1 MKKTNWKGRFFSIL
15 LAFALLLPTIL
26 STSVKAAPENDK
38 NDGQIKHVTE
48 ISFTIYNYA
57 IGKDSNSIQVNCQ
70 TDGVRPTNYEI
81 LVYDK
86 DKDEFVQVKGKL
98 QKDIQ
103 YRLKINFSPKDG
115 YDFEGLTKEKI
126 KLGAIGS
133 ALKYKADKKEALFD
147 MPTLTVTPEFK
158 TLKFETN
165 GGSTINSVTK
175 TQDSTIELDQ
185 YKPTKDGFTFDGW
198 YKDKELTEK
207 ITQVKLSEDMTVYAK
222 WVEKQQPPAKMFAL
236 NFITNGGSALD
247 TIKFQ
252 EGKVVDLEKYV
263 SEKEGYIFDGWYLD
277 EGLTNKVSQIK
288 IEKDTSVYAKWTKK
302 QQPPKPVNYF
312 TLTFDTDKAEE
323 IKPITKEENTII
335 DLNQYLPKKEGF
347 IFDGWYKDKELKEK
361 ITQVKLTKDMTV
373 YAKWIAKIPPV
384 VTEEFTITI
393 DPNGG
398 NWNGDTKAKIMKIK
412 KGDYITLPQAPSKK
426 GYTFLYWKGSNYKP
440 GDKYKVEK
448 DHTFVAEWKKNEIK
462 VSANNNSKTKAK
474 NSPKTGVNS
483 IAFVSLTL
491 IIISSLGLFVIGKKQ
506 KINK

>member
-1 MKKTNWKGRFFSIL
+1 MKKTNWKGRFFSLL
-15 LAFALLLPTIL
+15 LAFVLLFPTIL

-57 IGKDSNSIQVNCQ
+57 IGKDANSLQINCQ
-70 TDGVRPTNYEI
+70 TDGVKLTNYEL

-86 DKDEFVQVKGKL
+86 DKDEFVPVKGKL

-126 KLGAIGS
+126 TLGAIGS

-165 GGSTINSVTK
+165 GGSTINSVAK

-222 WVEKQQPPAKMFAL
+222 WVEKQQPP
-236 NFITNGGSALD
+236 
-247 TIKFQ
+247 
-252 EGKVVDLEKYV
+252 
-263 SEKEGYIFDGWYLD
+263 
-277 EGLTNKVSQIK
+277 
-288 IEKDTSVYAKWTKK
+288 
-302 QQPPKPVNYF
+302 KPVNYF

-323 IKPITKEENTII
+323 IKPITKEENSII
-335 DLNQYLPKKEGF
+335 DLNQYLPKKEGY

-412 KGDYITLPQAPSKK
+412 KGAYITLPQAPSKK

-448 DHTFVAEWKKNEIK
+448 DHTFVAQWKKNEIK
-462 VSANNNSKTKAK
+462 ISANNNSKTKAK

-483 IAFVSLTL
+483 IAFVSIIL
-491 IIISSLGLFVIGKKQ
+491 ILISSLGLFVIGKKQ

>member
-1 MKKTNWKGRFFSIL
+1 MKKTNWKGRFFSLL
-15 LAFALLLPTIL
+15 LAFVLLLPTIL

-57 IGKDSNSIQVNCQ
+57 IGNDANSIQVNCQ
-70 TDGVRPTNYEI
+70 TDGVRPTNYEL

-86 DKDEFVQVKGKL
+86 NEDEFVPVKGKL
-98 QKDIQ
+98 QADIQ

-133 ALKYKADKKEALFD
+133 AIRYRENKKEALFD

-185 YKPTKDGFTFDGW
+185 YKPTKD
-198 YKDKELTEK
+198 
-207 ITQVKLSEDMTVYAK
+207 
-222 WVEKQQPPAKMFAL
+222 
-236 NFITNGGSALD
+236 
-247 TIKFQ
+247 
-252 EGKVVDLEKYV
+252 
-263 SEKEGYIFDGWYLD
+263 
-277 EGLTNKVSQIK
+277 
-288 IEKDTSVYAKWTKK
+288 
-302 QQPPKPVNYF
+302 
-312 TLTFDTDKAEE
+312 
-323 IKPITKEENTII
+323 
-335 DLNQYLPKKEGF
+335 GF

-398 NWNGDTKAKIMKIK
+398 NWNGDTKAKVMKIK

-426 GYTFLYWKGSNYKP
+426 GYTFLYWKGSSYKP

-448 DHTFVAEWKKNEIK
+448 DHTFVAQWKKNEIK
-462 VSANNNSKTKAK
+462 INTNNNSKTKAK

-506 KINK
+506 KTNK

>member
-57 IGKDSNSIQVNCQ
+57 IGKDANSLQVNCQ
-70 TDGVRPTNYEI
+70 TDGVRPTNYEL
-81 LVYDK
+81 LVYNDK
-86 DKDEFVQVKGKL
+86 EDEWVPVKGEIKSG
-98 QKDIQ
+98 IA

-126 KLGAIGS
+126 TLGAIGS
-133 ALKYKADKKEALFD
+133 SIKYNANKKEALFD
-147 MPTLTVTPEFK
+147 MPVLEDSKMLT
-158 TLKFETN
+158 FETN
-165 GGSTINSVTK
+165 GGSKIASIIASKDSIINL
-175 TQDSTIELDQ
+175 EQ
-185 YKPTKDGFTFDGW
+185 YKSTKDGFTFDGW
-198 YKDKELTEK
+198 YKDKELKEK
-207 ITQVKLSEDMTVYAK
+207 IAQVKLSEDMTVYAK
-222 WVEKQQPPAKMFAL
+222 WVA
-236 NFITNGGSALD
+236 
-247 TIKFQ
+247 
-252 EGKVVDLEKYV
+252 
-263 SEKEGYIFDGWYLD
+263 
-277 EGLTNKVSQIK
+277 
-288 IEKDTSVYAKWTKK
+288 K

-312 TLTFDTDKAEE
+312 TLRFDTDKGEE

-412 KGDYITLPQAPSKK
+412 KGAYITLPQAPSKK

-448 DHTFVAEWKKNEIK
+448 DHTFVAQWKKNEIK
-462 VSANNNSKTKAK
+462 ISANNNSKTKAK

-483 IAFVSLTL
+483 IAFVSVIL
-491 IIISSLGLFVIGKKQ
+491 ILISSLGLFVIGKKQ
-506 KINK
+506 KTNK

>member
-1 MKKTNWKGRFFSIL
+1 MKKTNWKGRFFSLL
-15 LAFALLLPTIL
+15 LAFVLLLPTIL

-48 ISFTIYNYA
+48 ISFSIYNYA
-57 IGKDSNSIQVNCQ
+57 IGKDANSLQVNCQ
-70 TDGVRPTNYEI
+70 TDGVRPTNYEL
-81 LVYDK
+81 LVYNDK
-86 DKDEFVQVKGKL
+86 EDEWVPVKGEIKAG
-98 QKDIQ
+98 IA

-126 KLGAIGS
+126 TLGAIGS
-133 ALKYKADKKEALFD
+133 SIKYNANKKEALFD
-147 MPTLTVTPEFK
+147 MPVLEDSKMLT
-158 TLKFETN
+158 FETN
-165 GGSTINSVTK
+165 GGSKIASIIASKDSIINL
-175 TQDSTIELDQ
+175 EQ
-185 YKPTKDGFTFDGW
+185 YKSTKDGFTFDGW
-198 YKDKELTEK
+198 YKDKELKEK

-222 WVEKQQPPAKMFAL
+222 WVA
-236 NFITNGGSALD
+236 
-247 TIKFQ
+247 
-252 EGKVVDLEKYV
+252 
-263 SEKEGYIFDGWYLD
+263 
-277 EGLTNKVSQIK
+277 
-288 IEKDTSVYAKWTKK
+288 K

-312 TLTFDTDKAEE
+312 TLTFDTDKGEE

-462 VSANNNSKTKAK
+462 VSANNNSKTKAN

>member
-57 IGKDSNSIQVNCQ
+57 IGKDANSLQVNCQ
-70 TDGVRPTNYEI
+70 TDGVRPTNYEL
-81 LVYDK
+81 LVYNDK
-86 DKDEFVQVKGKL
+86 EDEWVPVKGEIKSG
-98 QKDIQ
+98 IA

-126 KLGAIGS
+126 TLGAIGS
-133 ALKYKADKKEALFD
+133 SIKYNANKKEALFD
-147 MPTLTVTPEFK
+147 MPVLEDSKMLT
-158 TLKFETN
+158 FETN
-165 GGSTINSVTK
+165 GGSKIASIIASKDSIINL
-175 TQDSTIELDQ
+175 EQ
-185 YKPTKDGFTFDGW
+185 YKSTKDGFTFDGW
-198 YKDKELTEK
+198 YKDKELKEK
-207 ITQVKLSEDMTVYAK
+207 IAQVKLSEDMTVYAK
-222 WVEKQQPPAKMFAL
+222 WVAKQQPPKPVNYFTLRFDTDKGEEIKPITKEENTIIDL
-236 NFITNGGSALD
+236 NQYLP
-247 TIKFQ
+247 K
-252 EGKVVDLEKYV
+252 
-263 SEKEGYIFDGWYLD
+263 KEGFIFDGWYKDKELK
-277 EGLTNKVSQIK
+277 EKITQVKLT
-288 IEKDTSVYAKWTKK
+288 KDMTVYAKWTKK
-302 QQPPKPVNYF
+302 EQPPKPVNYF
-312 TLTFDTDKAEE
+312 TLTFDTGKAEE

-448 DHTFVAEWKKNEIK
+448 DHTFVAQWKKNEIK
-462 VSANNNSKTKAK
+462 VSTNNNSKTKAK

-483 IAFVSLTL
+483 IAFISVIL
-491 IIISSLGLFVIGKKQ
+491 ILISSLGLFVIGKKQ

>member
-1 MKKTNWKGRFFSIL
+1 MKKTNWKGRFFSLL
-15 LAFALLLPTIL
+15 LAFVLLLPTI
-26 STSVKAAPENDK
+26 SSSSVKAAPANDK

-57 IGKDSNSIQVNCQ
+57 IGNDANSIQVNCQ
-70 TDGVRPTNYEI
+70 TDGVRPTNYE
-81 LVYDK
+81 LMVYDK
-86 DKDEFVQVKGKL
+86 DKDEFVPVKGKL
-98 QKDIQ
+98 QADIQ

-133 ALKYKADKKEALFD
+133 ALRYRENKKEALFD

-198 YKDKELTEK
+198 YKDEELKEK
-207 ITQVKLSEDMTVYAK
+207 VTQVKLSEDMTVYAK
-222 WVEKQQPPAKMFAL
+222 WVA
-236 NFITNGGSALD
+236 
-247 TIKFQ
+247 
-252 EGKVVDLEKYV
+252 
-263 SEKEGYIFDGWYLD
+263 
-277 EGLTNKVSQIK
+277 
-288 IEKDTSVYAKWTKK
+288 K

-448 DHTFVAEWKKNEIK
+448 DHTFVAQWKKNEIK
-462 VSANNNSKTKAK
+462 INTNNNSKTKAK

-483 IAFVSLTL
+483 IAFVSVIL
-491 IIISSLGLFVIGKKQ
+491 ILISSLGLFVIGKKQ

>member
-1 MKKTNWKGRFFSIL
+1 MKKTNWKGRFFSLL
-15 LAFALLLPTIL
+15 LAFVLLLPTI
-26 STSVKAAPENDK
+26 SSSSVKAAPANDK

-57 IGKDSNSIQVNCQ
+57 IGNDANSIQVNCQ
-70 TDGVRPTNYEI
+70 TDGVRPTNYEL

-86 DKDEFVQVKGKL
+86 DKYEFVPVKGEL

-103 YRLKINFSPKDG
+103 YKLKINFSPKDG

-165 GGSTINSVTK
+165 GGSKINSVTK

-198 YKDKELTEK
+198 YKDKELKEK
-207 ITQVKLSEDMTVYAK
+207 VTQVKLSEDMTVYAK
-222 WVEKQQPPAKMFAL
+222 WVA
-236 NFITNGGSALD
+236 
-247 TIKFQ
+247 
-252 EGKVVDLEKYV
+252 
-263 SEKEGYIFDGWYLD
+263 
-277 EGLTNKVSQIK
+277 
-288 IEKDTSVYAKWTKK
+288 K

-361 ITQVKLTKDMTV
+361 ITQVKLTKDITV

-448 DHTFVAEWKKNEIK
+448 DHTFVAQWKKNEIK

-483 IAFVSLTL
+483 IAFVSVIL
-491 IIISSLGLFVIGKKQ
+491 ILISSLGLFVIGKKQ
-506 KINK
+506 KTNK

>member
-1 MKKTNWKGRFFSIL
+1 MKKTNWKGRFFSLL
-15 LAFALLLPTIL
+15 LAFVLLLPTI
-26 STSVKAAPENDK
+26 SSSSVKAAPANDK

-57 IGKDSNSIQVNCQ
+57 IGNDANSIQVNCQ
-70 TDGVRPTNYEI
+70 TDGVRPTNYEL

-86 DKDEFVQVKGKL
+86 DKYEFVPVKGEL

-103 YRLKINFSPKDG
+103 YKLKINFSPKDG

-165 GGSTINSVTK
+165 GGSKINSVTK

-198 YKDKELTEK
+198 YKDKELKEK
-207 ITQVKLSEDMTVYAK
+207 VTQVKLSEDMTVYAK
-222 WVEKQQPPAKMFAL
+222 WVA
-236 NFITNGGSALD
+236 
-247 TIKFQ
+247 
-252 EGKVVDLEKYV
+252 
-263 SEKEGYIFDGWYLD
+263 
-277 EGLTNKVSQIK
+277 
-288 IEKDTSVYAKWTKK
+288 K

-335 DLNQYLPKKEGF
+335 DLNQYLPKKDGF

-361 ITQVKLTKDMTV
+361 ITQVKLTKDITV
-373 YAKWIAKIPPV
+373 YAKWIAKIPTV

-398 NWNGDTKAKIMKIK
+398 NWNGDTKAKVMKIK

-448 DHTFVAEWKKNEIK
+448 DHTFVAQWKKNEIK
-462 VSANNNSKTKAK
+462 ISANNNSKTKAK

-483 IAFVSLTL
+483 IAFVSVIL
-491 IIISSLGLFVIGKKQ
+491 ILISSLGLFVIGKKQ
-506 KINK
+506 KTNK

>member
-1 MKKTNWKGRFFSIL
+1 MKKTNCKGRFFSLL
-15 LAFALLLPTIL
+15 LAFVLLLPTIL
-26 STSVKAAPENDK
+26 STSVKAAPANDK
-38 NDGQIKHVTE
+38 NDGQIKHVSE

-57 IGKDSNSIQVNCQ
+57 IGKDVNSLQVNCQ
-70 TDGVRPTNYEI
+70 TDGVRPTNYEL
-81 LVYDK
+81 LVYDEGK
-86 DKDEFVQVKGKL
+86 GEFVPVKGELK
-98 QKDIQ
+98 KDIQ

-133 ALKYKADKKEALFD
+133 ALEYKADKKEAFFD
-147 MPTLTVTPEFK
+147 MPVLEDSKMLT
-158 TLKFETN
+158 FETN
-165 GGSTINSVTK
+165 GGSKIASIIASKDSIIN
-175 TQDSTIELDQ
+175 IDQ

-198 YKDKELTEK
+198 YKDKELQEK
-207 ITQVKLSEDMTVYAK
+207 VTQVKLSEDMTVYAK
-222 WVEKQQPPAKMFAL
+222 WVEKQQPPVKMFTL
-236 NFITNGGSALD
+236 NFITNGGSALNP
-247 TIKFQ
+247 IICP
-252 EGKVVDLEKYV
+252 ERKVVDLEKYV

-288 IEKDTSVYAKWTKK
+288 IEKNTSVYAKWTKK
-302 QQPPKPVNYF
+302 EQPPKPVNYF

-323 IKPITKEENTII
+323 IKPITKEEDTII
-335 DLNQYLPKKEGF
+335 DLNQYMPKKEGF

-361 ITQVKLTKDMTV
+361 ISQVILTKDMTV
-373 YAKWIAKIPPV
+373 YAKWIAKIPPI

-393 DPNGG
+393 NPNGG
-398 NWNGDTKAKIMKIK
+398 NWNGDTKAKVMKIK

-462 VSANNNSKTKAK
+462 INTNNNSKTKAN

-483 IAFVSLTL
+483 IAFVSVIL
-491 IIISSLGLFVIGKKQ
+491 ILISSLGLFVIGKKQ

>member
-1 MKKTNWKGRFFSIL
+1 MKKTNWKGRFFSLL
-15 LAFALLLPTIL
+15 LAFVLLLPTIL

-57 IGKDSNSIQVNCQ
+57 IGNDANSIQVNCQ
-70 TDGVRPTNYEI
+70 TDGVRPTNYEL

-86 DKDEFVQVKGKL
+86 DKDEFVPVKGKL
-98 QKDIQ
+98 QADIQ

-133 ALKYKADKKEALFD
+133 AIRYRENKKEALFD

-198 YKDKELTEK
+198 YKDKELKEK

-222 WVEKQQPPAKMFAL
+222 WKATQLPPVKMFAL

-247 TIKFQ
+247 TIICP

-263 SEKEGYIFDGWYLD
+263 PEKEGHIFDGWYLD
-277 EGLTNKVSQIK
+277 EGLTNKAIQIK

-302 QQPPKPVNYF
+302 QQSPKPVNYF
-312 TLTFDTDKAEE
+312 TLKFDTDKAEE

-448 DHTFVAEWKKNEIK
+448 DHTFVAQWKKNEIK

-491 IIISSLGLFVIGKKQ
+491 ILISSLGLFVIGKKQ